1 MEISKFLKMSFMIDG
16 LVAIVY
22 GLVMLLIPEMH
33 AAAFV
38 FPYEEFADRYI
49 GALFLAF
56 GVGNLFAYRASSW
69 ENVEFVVIMNI
80 VFLAIGTLV
89 ILYSI
94 AIAVLPVVGFLQVG
108 LSSFLLIL
116 FLYGYYE
123 AKMKKQNEQ

>member
-1 MEISKFLKMSFMIDG
+1 MEISRFLKMSFMIDG

-22 GLVMLLIPEMH
+22 GLVMLLIPDLH

-49 GALFLAF
+49 GSLFLAF
-56 GVGNLFAYRASSW
+56 GVGNLLAYRASSW

-80 VFLAIGTLV
+80 AFLLIGTIV

-94 AIAVLPVVGFLQVG
+94 AIAVLPIVG
-108 LSSFLLIL
+108 LMQFGLSCFLLIL

-123 AKMKKQNEQ
+123 AKMK

>member
-16 LVAIVY
+16 LVAVVY
-22 GLVMLLIPEMH
+22 GLVMLLIPDMH

-56 GVGNLFAYRASSW
+56 GVGNLLAYRASSW

-80 VFLAIGTLV
+80 AFLSIGVVV

-94 AIAVLPVVGFLQVG
+94 AMVILPVMAFMQVG

-116 FLYGYYE
+116 FLYAYYE
-123 AKMKKQNEQ
+123 AKMK

>member
-22 GLVMLLIPEMH
+22 GLVMLLIPDIH
-33 AAAFV
+33 AAAFA

-49 GALFLAF
+49 GSLFLAF
-56 GVGNLFAYRASSW
+56 GVGNLLAYRASSW
-69 ENVEFVVIMNI
+69 DNVEFVVIMNI
-80 VFLAIGTLV
+80 AFLLIGTIV

-94 AIAVLPVVGFLQVG
+94 AVAVLPVLAFMQVG
-108 LSSFLLIL
+108 LSLFLLIL

-123 AKMKKQNEQ
+123 AKMK